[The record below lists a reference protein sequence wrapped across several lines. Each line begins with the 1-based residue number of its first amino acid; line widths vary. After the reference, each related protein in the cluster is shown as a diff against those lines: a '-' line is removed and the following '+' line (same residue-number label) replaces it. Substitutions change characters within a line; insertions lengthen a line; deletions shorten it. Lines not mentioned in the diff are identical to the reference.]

1 MTLDF
6 FRTQMAR
13 LNGLRFA
20 PSDLQTHWEGLHE
33 LPDDVLS
40 AAVDRA
46 IRFRIEFP
54 TPVELRQ
61 DADHEKPRVMVPA
74 PEPPLLA
81 EPVVL
86 GALPTGKVVTATH
99 EWTYYC
105 DICGD
110 TGLREYWCG
119 KSERQPWLER
129 KRCFFKN
136 CEKLGDGYNHS
147 WAEPCVC
154 VSWNPDIKRRK
165 EREAKWAAE
174 RAK

>member
-20 PSDLQTHWEGLHE
+20 PSDLQTHWEGLHD

-40 AAVDRA
+40 SAVERA
-46 IRFRIEFP
+46 IRFRVEFP
-54 TPVELRQ
+54 TPVELRH
-61 DADHEKPRVMVPA
+61 DADHVKPRVMPPTPA
-74 PEPPLLA
+74 PILLV

-86 GALPTGKVVTATH
+86 GTLPTGTIITATH
-99 EWTYYC
+99 EWKYYC

-110 TGLREYWCG
+110 TGLHEYWCG
-119 KSERQPWLER
+119 VSARQSWLER
-129 KRCFFKN
+129 KRCTIPN
-136 CEKLGDGYNHS
+136 CEKLGEDYHHT
-147 WAEPCVC
+147 WCEPCVC
-154 VSWNPDIKRRK
+154 VAWNPDIKRRK